1 MPAEQPSEPSP
12 RRPERGP
19 IDLESAASPR
29 APSLPG
35 TVVVRD
41 TDDDLLD
48 VMTADLLL
56 HAQQCVRTFGDFHL
70 ALSGGST
77 PLPFYRR
84 LMYDPAAREFPWRRT
99 HLWIVDER
107 CVPLDDD
114 RSNFKAIEGLIVE
127 QSDIPRVQV
136 HPVPATEPDGADL
149 YERELGETLVWRER
163 GHDRLDYVL
172 LGMGADA
179 HTASLFPR
187 SPALRASLEDLAT
200 PRAPGGGVP
209 RRVMANSGEGVTPP
223 PRITM
228 TLSFLNAS
236 RFIAVLVTGAS
247 KRPTLARVA
256 GVYAGDPST
265 APALDLPI
273 LGVRPRA
280 GELRWYLDREAC
292 PTGTPSGA

>member
-1 MPAEQPSEPSP
+1 MPPPPPSEPP
-12 RRPERGP
+12 QRRPERGR
-19 IDLESAASPR
+19 IELEVAAPLPAPR
-29 APSLPG
+29 LPG
-35 TVVVRD
+35 RVVVRQCA
-41 TDDDLLD
+41 DDLFD

-84 LMYDPAAREFPWRRT
+84 LMYDPAARDFPWPRT

-107 CVPLDDD
+107 CVPLDDE
-114 RSNFKAIEGLIVE
+114 RSNFKAIQGLIVD
-127 QSDIPRVQV
+127 QSDIPRAQV
-136 HPVPATEPDGADL
+136 HPVPATEPDGADR
-149 YERELGETLVWRER
+149 YERELDETLVWRER

-172 LGMGADA
+172 LGMGTDA

-187 SPALRASLEDLAT
+187 SPALRASLADLDA
-200 PRAPGGGVP
+200 PRAPGAAMP
-209 RRVMANSGEGVTPP
+209 RRVLPNRGEGVTPP

-228 TLSFLNAS
+228 TLWCLNSA

-247 KRPTLARVA
+247 KRPTLDRVA
-256 GVYAGDPST
+256 RAYDADPST

-280 GELRWYLDREAC
+280 GELRWYLDRDAC
-292 PTGTPSGA
+292 PPGTPPDA